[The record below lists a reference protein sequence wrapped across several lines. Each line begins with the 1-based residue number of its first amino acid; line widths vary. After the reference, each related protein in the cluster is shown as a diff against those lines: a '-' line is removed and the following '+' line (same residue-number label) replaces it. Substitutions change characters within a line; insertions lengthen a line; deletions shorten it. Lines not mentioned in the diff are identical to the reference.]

1 MSVFRKIM
9 LSGGISSGPPKTRK
23 LYYTA
28 TAKVNPTAD
37 SLGSSIISNTWDSN
51 TGKGVIECVDY
62 IEVINN
68 KAFYN
73 KVTLV
78 SITIPHSVTS
88 IGNEA
93 FYGCE
98 NLKSVTIPNSVTSI
112 GEYTFAYCGN
122 LTSVYCKPTT
132 PPAGGS
138 EDMFNYYVSGLKIYV
153 PRNSVDAYKSASF
166 WSDYASDIVGY
177 DF

>member
-73 KVTLV
+73 KVKLV

-122 LTSVYCKPTT
+122 LTSVYCKPIV
-132 PPAGGS
+132 PPTGGFN
-138 EDMFNYYVSGLKIYV
+138 MFYINSQSRKIYV